1 VHTEESI
8 QVSAPSAV
16 GERHFI
22 ESRKRKQGK
31 VFSLKRYVACE
42 KCNTGWMANFEGEMV
57 KFAKPIFTS
66 NDNIRLNERQI
77 RIFSVWITLITILAE
92 YLPANNVGPII
103 SHEERQFVKTH
114 LRHLTTGAFFIVLLR
129 ATIGRKNSG
138 NIRAEYLSP

>member
-1 VHTEESI
+1 MAKPPKRKDLRPPGKCIFCGRTGLSKTHLWPDWLGRLLPFASAHTEESI

-103 SHEERQFVKTH
+103 S
-114 LRHLTTGAFFIVLLR
+114 
-129 ATIGRKNSG
+129 
-138 NIRAEYLSP
+138 